1 MDLGTLLSTF
11 VHSDSTVAASKPVST
26 EALSSSSPT
35 SLIMDTLNELKRESE
50 VIHERLDKQ
59 DQTNQE
65 IKNWMLKQEE
75 FASEIKNLLMA
86 LVTKK
91 S

>member
-1 MDLGTLLSTF
+1 MDLGILLSTF
-11 VHSDSTVAASKPVST
+11 VYSDSTVVAPKDVSA
-26 EALSSSSPT
+26 EASSSSAPT
-35 SLIMDTLNELKRESE
+35 SLIMDTMNELKRENK

-65 IKNWMLKQEE
+65 IRNWMMKQEE
-75 FASEIKNLLMA
+75 SASEIKNLLMA